1 MLYLGNFKMNE
12 VTDEY
17 IEKVT
22 SKKFEKGTVG
32 LAFPYIYID
41 RYAAKLKE
49 SNIMVGAENV
59 YYEENGAY
67 TGEISASM
75 LNGLG
80 CDFVLIGHSER
91 RGLMG
96 ETNDMV
102 HKKVLAALKHKL
114 TPVICVGETKKEK
127 DEGKTIRVIKHQ
139 VKAALK
145 DLYANEISGIVI
157 AYEPVWAIGTGL
169 IPTVSDIATVVMII
183 KSTVAKIF
191 NGENVKVLYGGSC
204 NDKNVGTL
212 ETVPNLD
219 GFLIGGACMDAD
231 KFHTII
237 GHHS

>member
-12 VTDEY
+12 VTGEY
-17 IEKVT
+17 VEKLT

-32 LAFPYIYID
+32 LALPYIYID
-41 RYAAKLKE
+41 RYASKLKE

-59 YYEENGAY
+59 YYEENGAF

-91 RGLMG
+91 RGLLG
-96 ETNDMV
+96 ETNEMV
-102 HKKVLAALKHKL
+102 HKKVLS
-114 TPVICVGETKKEK
+114 
-127 DEGKTIRVIKHQ
+127 
-139 VKAALK
+139 ALK
-145 DLYANEISGIVI
+145 DLYANEMSGIVI

-169 IPTVSDIATVVMII
+169 VPTVTDISTVVMII

-204 NDKNVGTL
+204 NDKNVATL